1 MANRQPR
8 IFDTTMKQHRSSY
21 APLVRTL
28 PNGITVVID
37 PVTSV
42 DSCAIGIWVKAGTRD
57 EPIGK
62 AGVAHFVEHTSFRRT
77 RHRTTNRIAREL
89 ENVGAY
95 ANAYTTKE
103 ETCFY
108 ARTLTEH
115 LPRVADVLADVVLH
129 PLFEDADVEKE
140 RTIITEEIRSYED
153 EAEEYIFD
161 IGEQHLFGN
170 HPLGP
175 PIVGTVDSV
184 QRISSKDVRAF
195 HDRHYHRGSLIL
207 TVSGNVDPDR
217 IMDMGAKLFEA
228 VPRAKAA
235 RARTAPTSRAVK
247 PLVVHRPLQQA
258 HVLWQARTPGQTSR
272 TRHAL
277 MLLNVLLGDGMS
289 SRLNVRIRERKG
301 LAYTVYSQL
310 QHFSDCGVFAIYA
323 GLDESRVDA
332 VHGMLERELA
342 DMVRHGVR
350 RAELQRAKQQIRASK
365 LMALESLSA
374 RMSMLGKGM
383 IEEGRPEDPFA
394 HIARLEAVDVDEVH
408 DVARRFLDP
417 ARFSRCLILPSDAES

>member
-1 MANRQPR
+1 
-8 IFDTTMKQHRSSY
+8 MKQHRSTF
-21 APLVRTL
+21 APIVRSL
-28 PNGITVVID
+28 PNGIPVVID
-37 PVTSV
+37 QVMSV

-57 EPIGK
+57 EPVGK

-77 RHRTTNRIAREL
+77 KDRTTNRIAREF

-129 PLFEDADVEKE
+129 PIFDPSDVEKE

-153 EAEEYIFD
+153 EAEEFIFD
-161 IGEQHLFGN
+161 IGEQHLFGD

-184 QRISSKDVRAF
+184 RRITPTDVRGF
-195 HDRHYHRGSLIL
+195 HTRHYHRGSLIL
-207 TVSGNVDPDR
+207 TVSGNVDPDM
-217 IMDMGAKLFEA
+217 IMDMGARLFDG
-228 VPRAKAA
+228 VPRAG
-235 RARTAPTSRAVK
+235 RATQRTAPTSRSVR
-247 PLVVHRPLQQA
+247 PLVVRRPVQQA
-258 HVLWQARTPGQTSR
+258 HVLWQARTPGQRSSMK
-272 TRHAL
+272 HAL
-277 MLLNVLLGDGMS
+277 LLLNVILGDGMS

-301 LAYTVYSQL
+301 LAYSVYSQVQL
-310 QHFSDCGVFAIYA
+310 FADCGVFAIYA
-323 GLDESRVDA
+323 GLDDRHVDA

-342 DMVRHGVR
+342 DIAANGVTR
-350 RAELQRAKQQIRASK
+350 TELQRAKQQVRASK
-365 LMALESLSA
+365 VMSLESLSA

-383 IEEGRPEDPFA
+383 IEDGRPEDPFTTIRKVDA
-394 HIARLEAVDVDEVH
+394 VTLDQVKAVAARLLSPE
-408 DVARRFLDP
+408 
-417 ARFSRCLILPSDAES
+417 RFSRCLILPSDAED